1 MAGRG
6 YLNDAPEID
15 TSHIKILRNGRWQE
29 MFRPINPDRSFS
41 GTSLAES
48 FAECY
53 AKKYNVDVGLICCAD
68 GGTSLDQWKPG
79 EVLFDNAVSQAKL
92 AMRSS
97 ALVGVLWHQGE
108 ADCREELYTTY
119 EKRFVV
125 LMDALRRELDI
136 ADVPFLLGGLG
147 DFLKDCELDENLK
160 NYTYV
165 NEALK
170 SIVKNNEMTG
180 FVSAKG
186 LLPNPDNLHFNAQ
199 ALYEFGLRYF
209 DEFEKLV
216 KKDRNISEI
225 AEGKADVRTAMEM
238 L

>member
-6 YLNDAPEID
+6 YLNEAPEID
-15 TSHIKILRNGRWQE
+15 VSRIKILRNGRWQS
-29 MFRPINPDRSFS
+29 MFRPINQDRSFS

-79 EVLFDNAVSQAKL
+79 ELLFDNALSQAKL
-92 AMRSS
+92 AKRTS

-108 ADCREELYTTY
+108 SDCRRELYTTY
-119 EKRFVV
+119 EKRFTIF
-125 LMDALRRELDI
+125 METLRRELDI
-136 ADVPFLLGGLG
+136 ADVPVLLGGLG

-160 NYTYV
+160 GYKYV
-165 NEALK
+165 NEALR
-170 SIVKNNEMTG
+170 SIAKNNSMTG

-186 LLPNPDNLHFNAQ
+186 LGANPDNLHFNAQ
-199 ALYEFGLRYF
+199 ALYEFGIRYF
-209 DEFEKLV
+209 DEFENLV
-216 KKDRNISEI
+216 KKDRYI
-225 AEGKADVRTAMEM
+225 AKVHHHDNDIRTKIEM